1 MEIEISLVENMLL
14 VVKSF
19 VRYVERDL
27 SDVLTKSEVAVKKL
41 LIGYVEVI
49 EIKLN
54 VPISFIINKKN

>member
-1 MEIEISLVENMLL
+1 MVIEISLVGNILL

-19 VRYVERDL
+19 VGYVERDL
-27 SDVLTKSEVAVKKL
+27 SDDLIKLEVMEKKL

-54 VPISFIINKKN
+54 VPILSIINKKN

>member
-1 MEIEISLVENMLL
+1 MVIEISLVGNILL

-19 VRYVERDL
+19 VEYVERDL
-27 SDVLTKSEVAVKKL
+27 LDVLTKLEVTEKKL

-54 VPISFIINKKN
+54 VLT